1 MLGKN
6 FYPVILDFKNY
17 TNMGNHVQVQTSQV
31 QKWIT
36 GQLNASTALLS
47 MKPDT
52 LEYYNVSAGEQYYLP
67 DTLFTPDS
75 VRVYAPSDALDTM
88 KVAYTLPLNLDNIT
102 DTLERE
108 VTLSAPKGAKYIPAS
123 VKLTLPVDMYTEKT
137 VEVPLRGVN
146 FPADKVLRAFP
157 SKIKISFQV
166 GMGRF
171 RQITADDF
179 HLVVSYEE
187 LVRLGSEKYTVK
199 LRTLPE
205 GVSHVRFN
213 PEQVDFLIEQIPADY
228 IPVYIS
234 DIETRRLMVS
244 DESIRRGLTSL
255 LGENVYIGENLNKP
269 LLASYLFGSAE
280 HAAQVNAIVHPRV
293 KDDFRLWCSARSAIL
308 LEAGFRGEVDKVVMV
323 YAPLEVRIQRAV
335 SRDASSRDLIEQRI
349 RRQMDDEEKRRMAD
363 YVIVNDGNSPL
374 IPQVLA
380 LISSLSKNIDYLCE
394 R

>member
-1 MLGKN
+1 MFEQRNIKRLFLKTKKQTKDFLLSAKSREFFVFLCFFFIAAGFWLLQTLNNDYETEFPIPVRLRNVPENVVITSEPVSEVRVRVRDKGTVLLNYMLGKN

-17 TNMGNHVQVQTSQV
+17 INMGNHVQVQTSQV

-52 LEYYNVSAGEQYYLP
+52 LEYYYSTGVSKMIPVKLCGNVSAGEQYYLP

-228 IPVYIS
+228 GY
-234 DIETRRLMVS
+234 
-244 DESIRRGLTSL
+244 
-255 LGENVYIGENLNKP
+255 
-269 LLASYLFGSAE
+269 
-280 HAAQVNAIVHPRV
+280 
-293 KDDFRLWCSARSAIL
+293 
-308 LEAGFRGEVDKVVMV
+308 
-323 YAPLEVRIQRAV
+323 
-335 SRDASSRDLIEQRI
+335 
-349 RRQMDDEEKRRMAD
+349 
-363 YVIVNDGNSPL
+363 
-374 IPQVLA
+374 
-380 LISSLSKNIDYLCE
+380 
-394 R
+394 

>member
-1 MLGKN
+1 MFEQRNIKRLFLKTKKQTKDFLLSAKSREFFVFLCFFFIAAGFWLLQTLNNDYETEFSIPVRLRNVPENVVITSDPVSEVRVRVRDKGTVLLNYMLGKN

-17 TNMGNHVQVQTSQV
+17 INMGNHVQVQTSQV

-52 LEYYNVSAGEQYYLP
+52 LEYYYSTGMSKMIPVKLCGNVSAGEQYYLP

-228 IPVYIS
+228 GY
-234 DIETRRLMVS
+234 
-244 DESIRRGLTSL
+244 
-255 LGENVYIGENLNKP
+255 
-269 LLASYLFGSAE
+269 
-280 HAAQVNAIVHPRV
+280 
-293 KDDFRLWCSARSAIL
+293 
-308 LEAGFRGEVDKVVMV
+308 
-323 YAPLEVRIQRAV
+323 
-335 SRDASSRDLIEQRI
+335 
-349 RRQMDDEEKRRMAD
+349 
-363 YVIVNDGNSPL
+363 
-374 IPQVLA
+374 
-380 LISSLSKNIDYLCE
+380 
-394 R
+394 

>member
-1 MLGKN
+1 MFEQRNIKRLFLKTKKQTKDFLLSAKSREFFVFLCFFFIAAGFWLLQTLNNDYVTEFSIPVRLRNVPENVVITSDPVSEVRVRVRDKGTVLLNYMLGKN

-52 LEYYNVSAGEQYYLP
+52 LEYYYSTGVSKMIPVKLCGNVSAGEQYYLP

-228 IPVYIS
+228 GY
-234 DIETRRLMVS
+234 
-244 DESIRRGLTSL
+244 
-255 LGENVYIGENLNKP
+255 
-269 LLASYLFGSAE
+269 
-280 HAAQVNAIVHPRV
+280 
-293 KDDFRLWCSARSAIL
+293 
-308 LEAGFRGEVDKVVMV
+308 
-323 YAPLEVRIQRAV
+323 
-335 SRDASSRDLIEQRI
+335 
-349 RRQMDDEEKRRMAD
+349 
-363 YVIVNDGNSPL
+363 
-374 IPQVLA
+374 
-380 LISSLSKNIDYLCE
+380 
-394 R
+394 

>member
-1 MLGKN
+1 MFEQRNIKRLFLKTKKQTKDFLLSAKSREFFVFLCFFFIAAGFWLLQTLNNDYETEFSIPVRLRNVPENVVITSDPVSEVRVRVRDKGTVLLNYMLGKN

-52 LEYYNVSAGEQYYLP
+52 LEYYYSMGVSKMIPVKLCGNVSAGEQYYLP

-228 IPVYIS
+228 GY
-234 DIETRRLMVS
+234 
-244 DESIRRGLTSL
+244 
-255 LGENVYIGENLNKP
+255 
-269 LLASYLFGSAE
+269 
-280 HAAQVNAIVHPRV
+280 
-293 KDDFRLWCSARSAIL
+293 
-308 LEAGFRGEVDKVVMV
+308 
-323 YAPLEVRIQRAV
+323 
-335 SRDASSRDLIEQRI
+335 
-349 RRQMDDEEKRRMAD
+349 
-363 YVIVNDGNSPL
+363 
-374 IPQVLA
+374 
-380 LISSLSKNIDYLCE
+380 
-394 R
+394 

>member
-1 MLGKN
+1 MFEQRNIKRLFLKTKKQTKDFLLSAKSREFFVFLCFFFIAAGFWLLQTLNNDYETEFSIPVRLRNVPENVVITSEPVSEVRVRVRDKGTVLLNYMLGKN

-17 TNMGNHVQVQTSQV
+17 ANMGNHVQVQTSQV
-31 QKWIT
+31 QNWIT

-52 LEYYNVSAGEQYYLP
+52 LEYYYSTGVSKMVPVKLCGNVSAGEQYYLP

-102 DTLERE
+102 DTLKRE

-157 SKIKISFQV
+157 SKVKISFQV

-171 RQITADDF
+171 RQTTADDF

-205 GVSHVRFN
+205 GVSHVRFS
-213 PEQVDFLIEQIPADY
+213 PEQVDFLIEQIPTY
-228 IPVYIS
+228 GY
-234 DIETRRLMVS
+234 
-244 DESIRRGLTSL
+244 
-255 LGENVYIGENLNKP
+255 
-269 LLASYLFGSAE
+269 
-280 HAAQVNAIVHPRV
+280 
-293 KDDFRLWCSARSAIL
+293 
-308 LEAGFRGEVDKVVMV
+308 
-323 YAPLEVRIQRAV
+323 
-335 SRDASSRDLIEQRI
+335 
-349 RRQMDDEEKRRMAD
+349 
-363 YVIVNDGNSPL
+363 
-374 IPQVLA
+374 
-380 LISSLSKNIDYLCE
+380 
-394 R
+394 

>member
-17 TNMGNHVQVQTSQV
+17 INMGNHVQVQTSQV

-52 LEYYNVSAGEQYYLP
+52 LEYYYSTGVSKMIPVKLCGNVSAGEQYYLP

-88 KVAYTLPLNLDNIT
+88 KVSYTLPLNLDNIT

-146 FPADKVLRAFP
+146 FPADIVFRAFP
-157 SKIKISFQV
+157 SKIQSSFQV
-166 GMGRF
+166 GMGRL

-187 LVRLGSEKYTVK
+187 LVHLGSEKYTVK

-228 IPVYIS
+228 GY
-234 DIETRRLMVS
+234 
-244 DESIRRGLTSL
+244 
-255 LGENVYIGENLNKP
+255 
-269 LLASYLFGSAE
+269 
-280 HAAQVNAIVHPRV
+280 
-293 KDDFRLWCSARSAIL
+293 
-308 LEAGFRGEVDKVVMV
+308 
-323 YAPLEVRIQRAV
+323 
-335 SRDASSRDLIEQRI
+335 
-349 RRQMDDEEKRRMAD
+349 
-363 YVIVNDGNSPL
+363 
-374 IPQVLA
+374 
-380 LISSLSKNIDYLCE
+380 
-394 R
+394 

>member
-1 MLGKN
+1 MFEQRNIKRLFLKTKKQTRDFLLSAKSREFFVFLCFFFIAAGFWLLQTLNNDYETEFSIPVRLRNVPENVVITSEPVSEVRVRVRDKGTVLLNYMLGKN

-17 TNMGNHVQVQTSQV
+17 INMGNHVQVQTSQV

-52 LEYYNVSAGEQYYLP
+52 LEYYYSTGVSKMIPVKLCGNVSAGEQYYLP

-137 VEVPLRGVN
+137 VEVPLRGIN

-228 IPVYIS
+228 GY
-234 DIETRRLMVS
+234 
-244 DESIRRGLTSL
+244 
-255 LGENVYIGENLNKP
+255 
-269 LLASYLFGSAE
+269 
-280 HAAQVNAIVHPRV
+280 
-293 KDDFRLWCSARSAIL
+293 
-308 LEAGFRGEVDKVVMV
+308 
-323 YAPLEVRIQRAV
+323 
-335 SRDASSRDLIEQRI
+335 
-349 RRQMDDEEKRRMAD
+349 
-363 YVIVNDGNSPL
+363 
-374 IPQVLA
+374 
-380 LISSLSKNIDYLCE
+380 
-394 R
+394 

>member
-1 MLGKN
+1 MFEQRNIKRLFLKTKKQTKDFLLSAKSREFFVFLCFFFIAAGFWLLQTLNNDYETEFSIPVRLRNVPENVVITSEPVSEVRVRVRDKGTVLLNYMLGKN

-36 GQLNASTALLS
+36 SQLNASTALLS

-52 LEYYNVSAGEQYYLP
+52 LEYYYSTGVSKMIPVKLCGNVSAGEQYYLP

-228 IPVYIS
+228 GY
-234 DIETRRLMVS
+234 
-244 DESIRRGLTSL
+244 
-255 LGENVYIGENLNKP
+255 
-269 LLASYLFGSAE
+269 
-280 HAAQVNAIVHPRV
+280 
-293 KDDFRLWCSARSAIL
+293 
-308 LEAGFRGEVDKVVMV
+308 
-323 YAPLEVRIQRAV
+323 
-335 SRDASSRDLIEQRI
+335 
-349 RRQMDDEEKRRMAD
+349 
-363 YVIVNDGNSPL
+363 
-374 IPQVLA
+374 
-380 LISSLSKNIDYLCE
+380 
-394 R
+394 

>member
-1 MLGKN
+1 MFEQRNIKRLFLKTRKQTKDFLLSAKSREFFVFLCFFFIAAGFWLLQTLNNDYETEFSIPVRLRNVPENVVITSDPVSEVRVRVRDKGTVLLNYMLGKN

-17 TNMGNHVQVQTSQV
+17 INMGNHVQVQTSQV

-52 LEYYNVSAGEQYYLP
+52 LEYYYSTGVSKMIPVKLCGNVSAGEQYYLP

-137 VEVPLRGVN
+137 VEVP
-146 FPADKVLRAFP
+146 
-157 SKIKISFQV
+157 IKISFQV

-228 IPVYIS
+228 GY
-234 DIETRRLMVS
+234 
-244 DESIRRGLTSL
+244 
-255 LGENVYIGENLNKP
+255 
-269 LLASYLFGSAE
+269 
-280 HAAQVNAIVHPRV
+280 
-293 KDDFRLWCSARSAIL
+293 
-308 LEAGFRGEVDKVVMV
+308 
-323 YAPLEVRIQRAV
+323 
-335 SRDASSRDLIEQRI
+335 
-349 RRQMDDEEKRRMAD
+349 
-363 YVIVNDGNSPL
+363 
-374 IPQVLA
+374 
-380 LISSLSKNIDYLCE
+380 
-394 R
+394 

>member
-1 MLGKN
+1 MFEQRNIKRLFLKTKKQTKDFLLSAKSREFFVFLCFFFIAAGFWLLQTLNNDYETEFSIPVRLRNVPENVVITSDPVSEVRVRVRDKGTVLLNYMLGKN

-52 LEYYNVSAGEQYYLP
+52 LEYYYSTGVSKMIPVKLCGNVSAGEQYYLP

-108 VTLSAPKGAKYIPAS
+108 VTLSTPKGAKYIPAS

-137 VEVPLRGVN
+137 VEVPLRGIN

-228 IPVYIS
+228 GY
-234 DIETRRLMVS
+234 
-244 DESIRRGLTSL
+244 
-255 LGENVYIGENLNKP
+255 
-269 LLASYLFGSAE
+269 
-280 HAAQVNAIVHPRV
+280 
-293 KDDFRLWCSARSAIL
+293 
-308 LEAGFRGEVDKVVMV
+308 
-323 YAPLEVRIQRAV
+323 
-335 SRDASSRDLIEQRI
+335 
-349 RRQMDDEEKRRMAD
+349 
-363 YVIVNDGNSPL
+363 
-374 IPQVLA
+374 
-380 LISSLSKNIDYLCE
+380 
-394 R
+394 

>member
-1 MLGKN
+1 MFEQRNIKRLFLKTRKQTKDFLLSAKSREFFVFLCFFFIAAGFWLLQTLNNDYETEFSIPVRLRNVPENVVITSDPVSEVRVRVRDKGTVLLNYMLGKN

-17 TNMGNHVQVQTSQV
+17 INMGNHVQVQTSQV

-52 LEYYNVSAGEQYYLP
+52 LEYYYSTGVSKMIPVKLCGNVSAGEQYYLP

-137 VEVPLRGVN
+137 VEVPLRGIN

-228 IPVYIS
+228 GY
-234 DIETRRLMVS
+234 
-244 DESIRRGLTSL
+244 
-255 LGENVYIGENLNKP
+255 
-269 LLASYLFGSAE
+269 
-280 HAAQVNAIVHPRV
+280 
-293 KDDFRLWCSARSAIL
+293 
-308 LEAGFRGEVDKVVMV
+308 
-323 YAPLEVRIQRAV
+323 
-335 SRDASSRDLIEQRI
+335 
-349 RRQMDDEEKRRMAD
+349 
-363 YVIVNDGNSPL
+363 
-374 IPQVLA
+374 
-380 LISSLSKNIDYLCE
+380 
-394 R
+394 

>member
-1 MLGKN
+1 MFEQRNIKRLFLKTKKQTKDFLLSAKSREFFVFLCFFFIAAGFWLLQTLNNDYETEFSIPVRLRNIPENVVITSEPVSEVRVRVRDKGTVLLNYMLGKN

-17 TNMGNHVQVQTSQV
+17 INMGNHVQVQTSQV

-52 LEYYNVSAGEQYYLP
+52 LEYYYSTGVSKMIPVKLCGNVSAGEQYYLP

-228 IPVYIS
+228 GY
-234 DIETRRLMVS
+234 
-244 DESIRRGLTSL
+244 
-255 LGENVYIGENLNKP
+255 
-269 LLASYLFGSAE
+269 
-280 HAAQVNAIVHPRV
+280 
-293 KDDFRLWCSARSAIL
+293 
-308 LEAGFRGEVDKVVMV
+308 
-323 YAPLEVRIQRAV
+323 
-335 SRDASSRDLIEQRI
+335 
-349 RRQMDDEEKRRMAD
+349 
-363 YVIVNDGNSPL
+363 
-374 IPQVLA
+374 
-380 LISSLSKNIDYLCE
+380 
-394 R
+394 